1 MTDFRYSHL
10 FGDAMDNLYRQVG
23 IDEDY
28 RKCHSRMYY
37 TVESHVMHLGEAKL
51 GDTLHVT
58 TQILAVDPKRLHVFH
73 RLHRGADVI
82 ATSEQMHL
90 HVDTS
95 TAKAV
100 AADSAV
106 QAKFETIRRAQSGL
120 KPPPGAG
127 RHIGQPIG

>member
-1 MTDFRYSHL
+1 
-10 FGDAMDNLYRQVG
+10 
-23 IDEDY
+23 
-28 RKCHSRMYY
+28 
-37 TVESHVMHLGEAKL
+37 
-51 GDTLHVT
+51 
-58 TQILAVDPKRLHVFH
+58 
-73 RLHRGADVI
+73 
-82 ATSEQMHL
+82 MHL